1 MKRDEHPATP
11 IRYLSLFSG
20 IEAATVAWAPL
31 GWVCVGVA
39 EIENF
44 PLRVLAHHY
53 PNVPKL
59 GDITKI
65 TEADIAALGRIDV
78 MVFGSPC
85 QDMSVAGKRK
95 GMLNADGTVTRS
107 GLFFAAFNIF
117 QWARK
122 HSGCRFALWE
132 NVPGAYSSS
141 QGRDF
146 TSVVELLAGLDDVAV
161 PVNGWGTEGCALGDN
176 GLLEWAC
183 LDAQWFGV
191 AQRRRRVFAVLDTG
205 DWSSRAPILLER
217 QSMRGD
223 FAPRRETGQDVAG
236 TITSSFGRRGGQ
248 PDCGSTPGLLQ
259 PTVLPGSRT
268 GGAELGIDRSPTL
281 TCNHEAPIVA
291 GTLTCGAKSAG
302 SATQQDA
309 EAGLLVPVIGFNAQQ
324 DPDSWIERSGPL
336 AVNGTQAQAV
346 AISSLTPGET
356 QRRRIY
362 GVDGVAPCLSS
373 EEGRGH
379 GVPTVLAFSCKDHGA
394 DATIEL
400 APTMRAMGHAASHAN
415 AGGQLAVC
423 ITGDVTHCL
432 KAEGFD
438 ASEDG
443 TGRDQP
449 IVTAFKSGQ
458 SEAAGGIF
466 TTVEFAPTL
475 QAQNN
480 GSTAVPAIQYGM
492 AVRRLT
498 PTETERL
505 QGFPDGYTAIPIKKY
520 ARKRVTKLRP
530 ESMWAQIDGNWWLLA
545 ADGPRYK
552 SHGNSFA
559 VPVVAWIGHRI
570 DAVMRANFAHERE
583 IARVA

>member
-1 MKRDEHPATP
+1 MKRDELPATP

-53 PNVPKL
+53 PNAPKL

-122 HSGCRFALWE
+122 HGGCRFALWE

-146 TSVVELLAGLDDVAV
+146 ASVVELLAGLDDVAV

-223 FAPRRETGQDVAG
+223 TAPRRETGQDVAG
-236 TITSSFGRRGGQ
+236 TLSSRTTGG
-248 PDCGSTPGLLQ
+248 GGLGTDFECMGGLQ
-259 PTVLPGSRT
+259 PTVLPCAR
-268 GGAELGIDRSPTL
+268 
-281 TCNHEAPIVA
+281 
-291 GTLTCGAKSAG
+291 
-302 SATQQDA
+302 
-309 EAGLLVPVIGFNAQQ
+309 
-324 DPDSWIERSGPL
+324 
-336 AVNGTQAQAV
+336 
-346 AISSLTPGET
+346 
-356 QRRRIY
+356 
-362 GVDGVAPCLSS
+362 
-373 EEGRGH
+373 
-379 GVPTVLAFSCKDHGA
+379 
-394 DATIEL
+394 
-400 APTMRAMGHAASHAN
+400 
-415 AGGQLAVC
+415 AGG
-423 ITGDVTHCL
+423 G
-432 KAEGFD
+432 
-438 ASEDG
+438 G
-443 TGRDQP
+443 T
-449 IVTAFKSGQ
+449 S
-458 SEAAGGIF
+458 
-466 TTVEFAPTL
+466 
-475 QAQNN
+475 N
-480 GSTAVPAIQYGM
+480 
-492 AVRRLT
+492 
-498 PTETERL
+498 
-505 QGFPDGYTAIPIKKY
+505 
-520 ARKRVTKLRP
+520 
-530 ESMWAQIDGNWWLLA
+530 
-545 ADGPRYK
+545 
-552 SHGNSFA
+552 
-559 VPVVAWIGHRI
+559 
-570 DAVMRANFAHERE
+570 
-583 IARVA
+583 

>member
-1 MKRDEHPATP
+1 M
-11 IRYLSLFSG
+11 
-20 IEAATVAWAPL
+20 
-31 GWVCVGVA
+31 
-39 EIENF
+39 
-44 PLRVLAHHY
+44 
-53 PNVPKL
+53 
-59 GDITKI
+59 
-65 TEADIAALGRIDV
+65 
-78 MVFGSPC
+78 
-85 QDMSVAGKRK
+85 
-95 GMLNADGTVTRS
+95 
-107 GLFFAAFNIF
+107 
-117 QWARK
+117 
-122 HSGCRFALWE
+122 
-132 NVPGAYSSS
+132 
-141 QGRDF
+141 
-146 TSVVELLAGLDDVAV
+146 
-161 PVNGWGTEGCALGDN
+161 
-176 GLLEWAC
+176 
-183 LDAQWFGV
+183 
-191 AQRRRRVFAVLDTG
+191 
-205 DWSSRAPILLER
+205 
-217 QSMRGD
+217 
-223 FAPRRETGQDVAG
+223 
-236 TITSSFGRRGGQ
+236 
-248 PDCGSTPGLLQ
+248 
-259 PTVLPGSRT
+259 
-268 GGAELGIDRSPTL
+268 
-281 TCNHEAPIVA
+281 
-291 GTLTCGAKSAG
+291 
-302 SATQQDA
+302 
-309 EAGLLVPVIGFNAQQ
+309 
-324 DPDSWIERSGPL
+324 
-336 AVNGTQAQAV
+336 

-415 AGGQLAVC
+415 AGGQLAVAFVQNTRDEVRLMNGDGQIVGALSAQPGMKQTC
-423 ITGDVTHCL
+423 YVATCVTGDVAHCL

-443 TGRDQP
+443 TGRGQP

-559 VPVVAWIGHRI
+559 VPVVAWIGGRI
-570 DAVMRANFAHERE
+570 DAAMRAGSMHERE
-583 IARVA
+583 IGGVA

>member
-1 MKRDEHPATP
+1 MKRDELPATP

-122 HSGCRFALWE
+122 HGGCRFALWE

-141 QGRDF
+141 QGQDF
-146 TSVVELLAGLDDVAV
+146 ASVVELLAGLDDVAV

-205 DWSSRAPILLER
+205 NWSSRAPILLER
-217 QSMRGD
+217 QSLRGD
-223 FAPRRETGQDVAG
+223 FAPRRETAQDVAG
-236 TITSSFGRRGGQ
+236 TITSSLGRRGGQ

-259 PTVLPGSRT
+259 PTVLPGTRA
-268 GGAELGIDRSPTL
+268 GGAELAIDRSPTL

-309 EAGLLVPVIGFNAQQ
+309 EAGLLVPVIGFNAQH

-336 AVNGTQAQAV
+336 AVNGTQAQA
-346 AISSLTPGET
+346 IS
-356 QRRRIY
+356 
-362 GVDGVAPCLSS
+362 
-373 EEGRGH
+373 
-379 GVPTVLAFSCKDHGA
+379 FSCKDHGA

-443 TGRDQP
+443 TGRGQP

-530 ESMWAQIDGNWWLLA
+530 ESMWAQIDGHWWLLA

-559 VPVVAWIGHRI
+559 VPVVAWIGRRI
-570 DAVMRANFAHERE
+570 DAAMRANFAHERE

>member
-1 MKRDEHPATP
+1 MKRDALPATP

-44 PLRVLAHHY
+44 PCAVLAHHY
-53 PNVPKL
+53 PSVPNL

-65 TEADIAALGRIDV
+65 TEANIAALGRIDV

-122 HSGCRFALWE
+122 HGGCRFALWE

-146 TSVVELLAGLDDVAV
+146 ASVVELLAGLDDVAV

-236 TITSSFGRRGGQ
+236 TITSSLGRRCGQ

-259 PTVLPGSRT
+259 PSVLLSARA
-268 GGAELGIDRSPTL
+268 GGAELAIDRSPTL

-291 GTLTCGAKSAG
+291 GDLSAIASDSRQDCISSTEVFGALGSSSPQAQTIAYAIQAG
-302 SATQQDA
+302 ALRTN
-309 EAGLLVPVIGFNAQQ
+309 PN
-324 DPDSWIERSGPL
+324 SGP
-336 AVNGTQAQAV
+336 
-346 AISSLTPGET
+346 
-356 QRRRIY
+356 
-362 GVDGVAPCLSS
+362 DGV
-373 EEGRGH
+373 
-379 GVPTVLAFSCKDHGA
+379 GVQAHIAYTLEARAEVQAIAFSCKDHGA

-423 ITGDVTHCL
+423 ITGDATHCL

-443 TGRDQP
+443 TGRGQP
-449 IVTAFKSGQ
+449 IVASVSLRGREGGATAEMGGDLAGTLRASG
-458 SEAAGGIF
+458 GGGDKAHALI
-466 TTVEFAPTL
+466 
-475 QAQNN
+475 
-480 GSTAVPAIQYGM
+480 GM

-559 VPVVAWIGHRI
+559 VPVINWIGRKI
-570 DAVMRANFAHERE
+570 QSTMEAS
-583 IARVA
+583 

>member
-1 MKRDEHPATP
+1 MKRDAFTAAP

-20 IEAATVAWAPL
+20 IEAASVAWAPL

-39 EIENF
+39 EIDKF
-44 PLRVLAHHY
+44 PCAVLAHHY
-53 PNVPKL
+53 PNVPNL

-65 TEADIAALGRIDV
+65 TEADIAALGRIDA

-95 GMLNADGTVTRS
+95 GLLNADGTVTRS

-122 HSGCRFALWE
+122 HGGARFAVWE
-132 NVPGAYSSS
+132 NVPGAYSSN

-146 TSVVELLAGLDDVAV
+146 ASVVEFMAGLDDVAV
-161 PVNGWGTEGCALGDN
+161 PAHGWGAEGCALGDN

-205 DWSSRAPILLER
+205 NWASRPPILLER
-217 QSMRGD
+217 ESLRGD
-223 FAPRRETGQDVAG
+223 FAPRRETGQDAAAA
-236 TITSSFGRRGGQ
+236 TLRSSDGGS
-248 PDCGSTPGLLQ
+248 DVDHAVGGHLQ
-259 PTVLPGSRT
+259 PVVLPGARA

-291 GTLTCGAKSAG
+291 GALG
-302 SATQQDA
+302 SSS
-309 EAGLLVPVIGFNAQQ
+309 P
-324 DPDSWIERSGPL
+324 
-336 AVNGTQAQAV
+336 QAQAIAFDTYNQTV
-346 AISSLTPGET
+346 TGDVTQTLCSRGDSPGGVSHLVPAI
-356 QRRRIY
+356 
-362 GVDGVAPCLSS
+362 
-373 EEGRGH
+373 
-379 GVPTVLAFSCKDHGA
+379 AFSCKDHGA

-400 APTMRAMGHAASHAN
+400 APTMRAMNSVHSNQN

-423 ITGDVTHCL
+423 VTGDVTHCL

-443 TGRDQP
+443 TGRGQP

-466 TTVEFAPTL
+466 MTEEFAPTL

-498 PTETERL
+498 PIECSRL
-505 QGFPDGYTAIPIKKY
+505 QGFPDQYLGSTIYRGKP
-520 ARKRVTKLRP
+520 P
-530 ESMWAQIDGNWWLLA
+530 
-545 ADGPRYK
+545 ADGPMYK
-552 SHGNSFA
+552 ALGNSFA
-559 VPVVAWIGHRI
+559 VPVVAWIGRQI
-570 DAVMRANFAHERE
+570 QRAAE
-583 IARVA
+583 AA

>member
-1 MKRDEHPATP
+1 MKRDALPATP

-122 HSGCRFALWE
+122 HGGCRFALWE

-146 TSVVELLAGLDDVAV
+146 ASVVELLAGLDDVAV

-205 DWSSRAPILLER
+205 NWSSRGPILLER
-217 QSMRGD
+217 QSLRGD

-236 TITSSFGRRGGQ
+236 TLS
-248 PDCGSTPGLLQ
+248 
-259 PTVLPGSRT
+259 SRT
-268 GGAELGIDRSPTL
+268 TGGGGF
-281 TCNHEAPIVA
+281 
-291 GTLTCGAKSAG
+291 GTDFEIGG
-302 SATQQDA
+302 
-309 EAGLLVPVIGFNAQQ
+309 GFNQYSLGNGVDLRNGAITGQVAHTVQAGQHAPDPGGTPHVLAFDARQ
-324 DPDSWIERSGPL
+324 DCVSSTEVFGSLGSSSP
-336 AVNGTQAQAV
+336 QAQA
-346 AISSLTPGET
+346 I
-356 QRRRIY
+356 
-362 GVDGVAPCLSS
+362 
-373 EEGRGH
+373 
-379 GVPTVLAFSCKDHGA
+379 AFSCKDHGA

-423 ITGDVTHCL
+423 ITPIDMLQASRGATMTNNRKEGSSGGAPGTGIGNAGDPSPTISTSHVPAVCITGDVTHCL

-443 TGRDQP
+443 TGRGQP
-449 IVTAFKSGQ
+449 IVAATREVAGCVTSNYGKQLDNSDTALGPN
-458 SEAAGGIF
+458 
-466 TTVEFAPTL
+466 V
-475 QAQNN
+475 
-480 GSTAVPAIQYGM
+480 AIHGM

-505 QGFPDGYTAIPIKKY
+505 QGFPDGYTAIPIRKY

-559 VPVVAWIGHRI
+559 VPVINWIGKKI
-570 DAVMRANFAHERE
+570 QSAMEVS
-583 IARVA
+583 

>member
-1 MKRDEHPATP
+1 MKRDELPATP

-122 HSGCRFALWE
+122 HGGCRFALWE

-146 TSVVELLAGLDDVAV
+146 ASVVELLAGLDDVAV

-205 DWSSRAPILLER
+205 NWASRPPILLER

-223 FAPRRETGQDVAG
+223 TAPRRETGQDVAG
-236 TITSSFGRRGGQ
+236 TLS
-248 PDCGSTPGLLQ
+248 
-259 PTVLPGSRT
+259 SRT
-268 GGAELGIDRSPTL
+268 TGGGGLGTDFECMGDSSPLYCLAHGQGGAELAIDRSPTL

-336 AVNGTQAQAV
+336 AVNGTQAQA
-346 AISSLTPGET
+346 I
-356 QRRRIY
+356 
-362 GVDGVAPCLSS
+362 
-373 EEGRGH
+373 
-379 GVPTVLAFSCKDHGA
+379 AFSCKDHGA
-394 DATIEL
+394 DAIIEL

-443 TGRDQP
+443 TGRGQP

-530 ESMWAQIDGNWWLLA
+530 ESMWAKIDGNWWLLA

-570 DAVMRANFAHERE
+570 DAAMRANFAHERE

>member
-1 MKRDEHPATP
+1 MRRAELPATP

-122 HSGCRFALWE
+122 HGGCRFALWE

-146 TSVVELLAGLDDVAV
+146 ASVVELLAGLDDVAV

-205 DWSSRAPILLER
+205 DWSSRSPILLER
-217 QSMRGD
+217 QSLRGD
-223 FAPRRETGQDVAG
+223 TAPRRETGQDVAG
-236 TITSSFGRRGGQ
+236 TLSSRTTGG
-248 PDCGSTPGLLQ
+248 GGLGTDFECMGGLQ
-259 PTVLPGSRT
+259 PTVLPCARA
-268 GGAELGIDRSPTL
+268 GGAELAIDRSPTL

-291 GTLTCGAKSAG
+291 GDLTPIAFDSRQDCVSSTEVFG
-302 SATQQDA
+302 SL
-309 EAGLLVPVIGFNAQQ
+309 GSSSP
-324 DPDSWIERSGPL
+324 
-336 AVNGTQAQAV
+336 QAQA
-346 AISSLTPGET
+346 I
-356 QRRRIY
+356 
-362 GVDGVAPCLSS
+362 
-373 EEGRGH
+373 
-379 GVPTVLAFSCKDHGA
+379 AFSCKDHGA

-443 TGRDQP
+443 TGRGQP

-570 DAVMRANFAHERE
+570 DAAMRANFAHERE